1 MIGKTIAHYR
11 IVDQLGAGGMG
22 VVYKAEDL
30 RLGRSV
36 ALKFLPPELSRD
48 AAAVER
54 FEREARTASALNHP
68 NICTIFSIDEF
79 EGQRFIAMELLD
91 GQSLSAAI
99 AGKPMPVER
108 ILELGIQISDAL
120 DAAHAQNILHRDIK
134 PANIFITRRGQAKV
148 LDFGLAKLA
157 SAPAG
162 FHDTGEDSPTMAG
175 LLMSAQGIALG
186 TVAYMSPE
194 QARGEVLDARSDLF
208 SFGIVLYEMATGVQA
223 FPGQTS
229 AVVFDSILNRMPA
242 PIASVRPD
250 IPAQLDQIITKALEK
265 DRSLRYQTASDM
277 HADLRRLKRDRDSGR
292 MQVSGA
298 VPLSGGVATA
308 SGAQAVPGAPSGQA
322 SPPATAAAAAS
333 GAKGRK
339 RTGLLVGGVVAVL
352 LVGGVVA
359 ALVVR
364 GSTSSGASADPL
376 TMPAAEAQA
385 APESIELVD
394 PAEGLLPESPESAEQ
409 TEPPVPAATN
419 APVPVPPAAERRP
432 AVKPAERGDR
442 RNGIEAAA
450 ARAAV
455 EAPVVPEVAE
465 ASPVRPDPAVAL
477 LGVAQ
482 AKAAARLFDQAAAD
496 LQTLVRD
503 HPASTTAPAA
513 LLTLAGIRQQ
523 QSRPEDALAAYV
535 EVRSRYRDSPAAAEA
550 GVRYAQLLLQTNRGD
565 RIRVARDTYAAVA
578 RDYPSSVWAPRALSL
593 KAELEQREKLKE
605 NDAAAG
611 GQVPSALVTWRAL
624 VEHYPDAPESEDALW
639 NLANGYEDLRR
650 YDYAAQ
656 TFAVLA
662 TKFPKTGHDAWWRA
676 AEIYDRRLRDKE
688 AAKNAYAR
696 VPTRSRNYK
705 EAQKRIQ

>member
-1 MIGKTIAHYR
+1 MIGRTIAHYR

-68 NICTIFSIDEF
+68 NICTIFAIDEF

-250 IPAQLDQIITKALEK
+250 IPTQLDQIISKALEK

-298 VPLSGGVATA
+298 VPLSGGIATP
-308 SGAQAVPGAPSGQA
+308 SGAQAIPGAPSGQT
-322 SPPATAAAAAS
+322 STPATAASATTR
-333 GAKGRK
+333 RK

-359 ALVVR
+359 ALVLR

-394 PAEGLLPESPESAEQ
+394 PAAGLLPESPESVEQ
-409 TEPPVPAATN
+409 TEPPAPAAAN
-419 APVPVPPAAERRP
+419 APVPAPAAVERRP
-432 AVKPAERGDR
+432 AAKPAERADR
-442 RNGIEAAA
+442 RNTTEAAA

-465 ASPVRPDPAVAL
+465 ASPVRPDPAAAL

-482 AKAAARLFDQAAAD
+482 AKAAARLFDQAADD

-503 HPASTTAPAA
+503 HPSSTSAPAA

-550 GVRYAQLLLQTNRGD
+550 GVRYAQLLAQTSRGD

-578 RDYPSSVWAPRALSL
+578 RDYPSTVWAPRALSL
-593 KAELEQREKLKE
+593 KADLEQREKLKE

-624 VEHYPDAPESEDALW
+624 VEHYPDAPESEGALW

-650 YDYAAQ
+650 YEYAAQ
-656 TFAVLA
+656 TFTVLG
-662 TKFPKTGHDAWWRA
+662 TRFPRTGHDAWWRA

-688 AAKNAYAR
+688 AAKNAYSR
-696 VPTRSRNYK
+696 VPTTSRNYK
-705 EAQKRIQ
+705 EAQKRLQ